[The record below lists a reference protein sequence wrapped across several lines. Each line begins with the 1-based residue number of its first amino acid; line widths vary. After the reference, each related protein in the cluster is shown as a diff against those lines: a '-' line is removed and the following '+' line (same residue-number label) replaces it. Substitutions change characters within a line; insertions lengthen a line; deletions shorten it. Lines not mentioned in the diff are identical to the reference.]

1 MVSRFQAAARILEYR
16 GPINRGLKEKQ
27 RNQEKS
33 ILGENI
39 CIHKCYATNTHTH
52 TKQKWRTKRIKRKWK
67 WKRKTCQGFG
77 PISWLL
83 VINALSAASS
93 NLLFPFPRTQNLVL
107 FVKKVLSLLL
117 FEIVSKVKEER
128 EKKGNNGR
136 GEAKIWWS
144 VASREA
150 LCEWWCFWY
159 ACYLCHPTHWYDQG
173 NILENDVCIHR
184 YHVVFVC
191 EWICFKIFV

>member
-107 FVKKVLSLLL
+107 FVKKALCSTVRNC
-117 FEIVSKVKEER
+117 EKSKGRER
-128 EKKGNNGR
+128 EKRKQWERRSQNLVECGQPWSPLWMVVLLVCLLLVSSNPL
-136 GEAKIWWS
+136 IW
-144 VASREA
+144 SR
-150 LCEWWCFWY
+150 
-159 ACYLCHPTHWYDQG
+159 
-173 NILENDVCIHR
+173 
-184 YHVVFVC
+184 
-191 EWICFKIFV
+191 